1 MDKTKQTDLV
11 LEYLRRFG
19 SITPAEALGEF
30 GCMRLGARIWD
41 LKRDGHDISMELV
54 QGTNRL
60 GRTVRY
66 ARYRLHE
73 TEKVRADE
81 RREASPLG
89 VIGHYG
95 AAHNEAGAEKASA
108 AGTAEA

>member
-1 MDKTKQTDLV
+1 MYKTKQTDLV

-19 SITPAEALGEF
+19 SITPAEALGEL

-41 LKRDGHDISMELV
+41 LKREGHDITMELV

-73 TEKVRADE
+73 TEKVRADV
-81 RREASPLG
+81 
-89 VIGHYG
+89 VIGPYG
-95 AAHNEAGAEKASA
+95 AAHNEAGVAQGICAEKASA

>member
-1 MDKTKQTDLV
+1 MDKTRQTDLV

-41 LKRDGHDISMELV
+41 LKRDGHDITMELV

-66 ARYRLHE
+66 ARYRLHDHAE
-73 TEKVRADE
+73 VRA
-81 RREASPLG
+81 AVVSGP
-89 VIGHYG
+89 YG
-95 AAHNEAGAEKASA
+95 AAEKTEKAPV
-108 AGTAEA
+108 AGTTGA

>member
-1 MDKTKQTDLV
+1 MDKTNQTDLI

-41 LKRDGHDISMELV
+41 LKRDGHDITMELV

-66 ARYRLHE
+66 ARYRLHDHAD
-73 TEKVRADE
+73 VRAAALAS
-81 RREASPLG
+81 RRSGP
-89 VIGHYG
+89 YG
-95 AAHNEAGAEKASA
+95 AAEKTEKAPV
-108 AGTAEA
+108 AGTTGA

>member
-1 MDKTKQTDLV
+1 MITQCDMI

-19 SITPAEALGEF
+19 SITPWEALREF

-41 LKRDGHDISMELV
+41 LKNMGHDISVVMV
-54 QGTNRL
+54 QTKNRL

-66 ARYRLHE
+66 AKYVLHE
-73 TEKVRADE
+73 ENAT
-81 RREASPLG
+81 
-89 VIGHYG
+89 
-95 AAHNEAGAEKASA
+95 A

>member
-1 MDKTKQTDLV
+1 MDKTNQTELV
-11 LEYLRRFG
+11 LEYLRRYG

-41 LKRDGHDISMELV
+41 LKRDGYDITMELV
-54 QGTNRL
+54 QSTNRL

-73 TEKVRADE
+73 HAGVRADV
-81 RREASPLG
+81 
-89 VIGHYG
+89 VIGPYE
-95 AAHNEAGAEKASA
+95 AAHNETGAEKAPV
-108 AGTAEA
+108 AGTTGA

>member
-41 LKRDGHDISMELV
+41 LKREGHDISMELV

-73 TEKVRADE
+73 KNA
-81 RREASPLG
+81 P
-89 VIGHYG
+89 
-95 AAHNEAGAEKASA
+95 AG
-108 AGTAEA
+108 GTAEA